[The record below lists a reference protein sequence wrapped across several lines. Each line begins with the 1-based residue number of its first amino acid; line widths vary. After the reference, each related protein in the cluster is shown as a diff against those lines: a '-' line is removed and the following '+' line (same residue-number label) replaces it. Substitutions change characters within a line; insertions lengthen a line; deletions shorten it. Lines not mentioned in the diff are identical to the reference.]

1 VARRPAWAWGLL
13 GVVGAVLVGAAVC
26 EALGWPFLVGPAQR
40 MLADTLKRDVRL
52 SDAPDKG
59 RIHLLG
65 GLRIDVPVLEIG
77 SAGWSRDAF
86 FLRAENAQLR
96 VAYAALWRAHRGD
109 ALDIKRLHADRLVVH
124 AERRDDG
131 LASWQFGDPKAQQ
144 HKGTRLPRVRSLS
157 VNDGELTVVDAP
169 LKADIRAQVRLAEHT
184 EGADDVPDI
193 GEAADA
199 ASAASSPSSTFAS
212 APVPGRAAST
222 PLNGLVVRA
231 KGTYG
236 GFPVEGRLRSIGV
249 TPLLVSDDDA
259 PPVPV
264 ALRIEAGR
272 ASLRFRG
279 TVTDV
284 LKLEGMT
291 GRVRV
296 AGPSLSSLGDPL
308 GVTLPTTGPFAIDG
322 RVAKRGDVWNVLVD
336 DATVGN
342 SRLNAALTYD
352 LRPKVPL
359 LAGRVAG
366 PRLLL
371 ADLLPSIGVGPAP
384 VPAVAPEQKPPKRPG
399 DRVLPNRAFDLPSLS
414 AMDANVMLAF
424 ERAELGRIFAL
435 PLQPLRAHL
444 TLSDG
449 KLAITDLVARTADG
463 SLAGSVSL
471 DGKPKLALWDSDL
484 RWSGVRLERWLNQG
498 RPDDKPPYVTGR
510 LIGQAKLKGQGRST
524 AEILSSLDGSVVT
537 RIVEGKVSHLA
548 MEGAGLDLAQA
559 LGVMVKG
566 DELLTIDCALVDLQA
581 KKGVL
586 RPRAMVVDTKDS
598 TVWADGTLSLAE
610 ENMDLR
616 AVVTPK
622 DFSPLAL
629 RTPLRVQGSFSD
641 PKISLEKAPLAR
653 KVGSA
658 VLLGLLNP
666 LAALI
671 PLIDPGERQPSGEG
685 CNALL
690 ERARQHAQ
698 PGNAASSR

>member
-1 VARRPAWAWGLL
+1 MSRRRAWSWSLL
-13 GVVGAVLVGAAVC
+13 GLAGAVLVALVAC

-52 SDAPDKG
+52 ADGADKG

-65 GLRIDVPVLEIG
+65 GLRVDIPLLEIG
-77 SAGWSRDAF
+77 SAAWSKDPY

-109 ALDIKRLHADRLVVH
+109 ALDIKRLHADRLIVH
-124 AERRDDG
+124 AERRADG
-131 LASWQFGDPKAQQ
+131 SASWQFGEPKAQQ
-144 HKGTRLPRVRSLS
+144 EKGTRLPRVRSLS
-157 VNDGELTVVDAP
+157 VTNGELTVVDAP
-169 LKADIRAQVRLAEHT
+169 LKADIH
-184 EGADDVPDI
+184 ADVHLGDQDTSAPLPA
-193 GEAADA
+193 GA
-199 ASAASSPSSTFAS
+199 ASA
-212 APVPGRAAST
+212 
-222 PLNGLVVRA
+222 PLTGLVVRA
-231 KGTYG
+231 TGTYG
-236 GFPVEGRLRSIGV
+236 GFSLVGGLRSIGV
-249 TPLLVSDDDA
+249 MPLLASDDDA

-264 ALRIEAGR
+264 TLSLDAGGR
-272 ASLRFRG
+272 AALRFRG

-284 LKLEGMT
+284 LRLGGMT
-291 GRVRV
+291 GKVRV
-296 AGPSLSSLGDPL
+296 SGASLSAIGDPL
-308 GVTLPTTGPFAIDG
+308 GVTLPTTGPFEIEG

-352 LRPKVPL
+352 MRPEVPRL
-359 LAGRVAG
+359 SGRVAG

-384 VPAVAPEQKPPKRPG
+384 APAVAPGQKPPKKPG

-414 AMDANVMLAF
+414 AMDANVLLAF
-424 ERAELGRIFAL
+424 DRAELGRIFAL
-435 PLQPLRAHL
+435 PLEPLRAHL

-449 KLAITDLVARTADG
+449 KLAITDLVASTADG
-463 SLAGSVSL
+463 SLVGALSL
-471 DGKPKLALWDSDL
+471 DGKPKLALWNSDL

-498 RPDDKPPYVTGR
+498 RPADKPPYLTGR
-510 LIGQAKLKGQGRST
+510 LIGQSRLKGEGRST
-524 AEILSSLDGSVVT
+524 AEILGSLDGTVVT
-537 RIVEGKVSHLA
+537 RIVEGKISHLA
-548 MEGAGLDLAQA
+548 VEGAGLDVAQA
-559 LGVMVKG
+559 LGVLAKG

-586 RPRAMVVDTKDS
+586 RPRAMVIDTKDS
-598 TVWADGTLSLAE
+598 TIWADGTLSLADE
-610 ENMDLR
+610 SMDLH

-622 DFSPLAL
+622 DMSPLTL
-629 RTPLRVQGSFSD
+629 RTPLHVQGTFSD

-653 KVGSA
+653 KVGAS

-671 PLIDPGERQPSGEG
+671 PLVDPGERQPSGEG

-690 ERARQHAQ
+690 ERAKQHAQ
-698 PGNAASSR
+698 PGAP

>member
-1 VARRPAWAWGLL
+1 MARRSAWVWGPL
-13 GVVGAVLVGAAVC
+13 GAAGAVLAGAIVC

-40 MLADTLKRDVRL
+40 MLADTLKREVRL

-77 SAGWSRDAF
+77 SAGWSGDPF

-131 LASWQFGDPKAQQ
+131 LASWQFGDPKAQRQ
-144 HKGTRLPRVRSLS
+144 KGTRLPRVRSLS

-169 LKADIRAQVRLAEHT
+169 LKADIRAQVRLAEN
-184 EGADDVPDI
+184 
-193 GEAADA
+193 AAASDGLPDA
-199 ASAASSPSSTFAS
+199 AQDGAQEASAAS
-212 APVPGRAAST
+212 APVPDRAAST
-222 PLNGLVVRA
+222 PLRGLVVRA

-236 GFPVEGRLRSIGV
+236 GFPVEGRLRSIGI

-264 ALRIEAGR
+264 ALRIDAGR

-296 AGPSLSSLGDPL
+296 AGPSLSAVGDPL

-342 SRLNAALTYD
+342 SKLNAALTYD

-359 LAGRVAG
+359 LSGRVAG

-384 VPAVAPEQKPPKRPG
+384 VPAVPPEQKPPKRPG

-414 AMDANVMLAF
+414 AMDANVTMAF
-424 ERAELGRIFAL
+424 DRAELGRIFAL

-444 TLSDG
+444 TLNDG
-449 KLAITDLVARTADG
+449 KLAINDLVARTADG
-463 SLAGSVSL
+463 NLAGAVSL

-498 RPDDKPPYVTGR
+498 RPADKPPYVTGR
-510 LIGQAKLKGQGRST
+510 LIGQARLKGEGRST
-524 AEILSSLDGSVVT
+524 AEILGSLEGTVVT

-559 LGVMVKG
+559 LGVMAKG

-598 TVWADGTLSLAE
+598 TVWADGTLSLADE
-610 ENMDLR
+610 QMDLR

-629 RTPLRVQGSFSD
+629 RTPLRVQGTFSD

-653 KVGSA
+653 KVGAS

-671 PLIDPGERQPSGEG
+671 PLVDPGERQPSGEG

-690 ERARQHAQ
+690 ERAKQHAQ
-698 PGNAASSR
+698 P

>member
-1 VARRPAWAWGLL
+1 MARRSAWLWGPL
-13 GVVGAVLVGAAVC
+13 GAVGAVLVGAIAC

-40 MLADTLKRDVRL
+40 MLADTLEREVRL

-65 GLRIDVPVLEIG
+65 GLRVDVPVLEIG
-77 SAGWSRDAF
+77 SAGWSRDPF

-144 HKGTRLPRVRSLS
+144 QKGTRLPRIRSLS
-157 VNDGELTVVDAP
+157 VNEGELTVVDAP
-169 LKADIRAQVRLAEHT
+169 LKADIRAQVRVAED
-184 EGADDVPDI
+184 AQ
-193 GEAADA
+193 EALPEVTPEMPARTA
-199 ASAASSPSSTFAS
+199 ASASGPASASTPARAASSPLT
-212 APVPGRAAST
+212 
-222 PLNGLVVRA
+222 GLVVRA
-231 KGTYG
+231 KGSYG

-264 ALRIEAGR
+264 ALRIDAGR

-296 AGPSLSSLGDPL
+296 AGPSLSAVGDPL

-342 SRLNAALTYD
+342 SKLNAALTYD

-359 LAGRVAG
+359 LSGRVAG

-384 VPAVAPEQKPPKRPG
+384 AAPAVAPGQKPPKRPG

-414 AMDANVMLAF
+414 AMDANVTMAF
-424 ERAELGRIFAL
+424 DRAELGRIFAL

-444 TLSDG
+444 TLNDG
-449 KLAITDLVARTADG
+449 KLAISDLVAHTADG
-463 SLAGSVSL
+463 NLAGAVSL

-498 RPDDKPPYVTGR
+498 RPADKPPYVTGR
-510 LIGQAKLKGQGRST
+510 LIGQAKLKGEGRST
-524 AEILSSLDGSVVT
+524 AEILGSLEGTVVT

-559 LGVMVKG
+559 LGVMAKG

-598 TVWADGTLSLAE
+598 TVWADGTLSLADE
-610 ENMDLR
+610 QMDLR

-629 RTPLRVQGSFSD
+629 RTPLRVQGTFSD

-653 KVGSA
+653 KVGTS

-671 PLIDPGERQPSGEG
+671 PLVDPGERQPSGEG

-690 ERARQHAQ
+690 ERAKQHAQ
-698 PGNAASSR
+698 P

>member
-1 VARRPAWAWGLL
+1 MSRPRAWAWSLL
-13 GVVGAVLVGAAVC
+13 GLGAVVLVGVATC

-40 MLADTLKRDVRL
+40 LLADALKRDVRL
-52 SDAPDKG
+52 ADAPDRG
-59 RIHLLG
+59 RVHLLG
-65 GLRIDVPVLEIG
+65 GLRIDIPMLEIG
-77 SAGWSRDAF
+77 SPAWSQDPY

-96 VAYAALWRAHRGD
+96 VAHSALWRAYRGD
-109 ALDIKRLHADRLVVH
+109 GLDIERLHADRLVVH
-124 AERRDDG
+124 AERRADG
-131 LASWQFGDPKAQQ
+131 SASWQFGDPKARQE
-144 HKGTRLPRVRSLS
+144 KGTRLPRVRSLS
-157 VNDGELTVVDAP
+157 VTNGELTVVDVP
-169 LKADIRAQVRLAEHT
+169 LKADIRAEVRLADQDTAQDT
-184 EGADDVPDI
+184 EQGT
-193 GEAADA
+193 AAPLPAHA
-199 ASAASSPSSTFAS
+199 ASA
-212 APVPGRAAST
+212 PGRLA
-222 PLNGLVVRA
+222 GLVVRA

-249 TPLLVSDDDA
+249 MPLLVSDDDA

-264 ALRIEAGR
+264 ALRIDAGR
-272 ASLRFRG
+272 AGFRFQG

-296 AGPSLSSLGDPL
+296 SGPSLSAVGDPL
-308 GVTLPTTGPFAIDG
+308 GVTLPTTGPFEIDG
-322 RVAKRGDVWNVLVD
+322 RVAKRGEVWNVLVD

-352 LRPKVPL
+352 LRPKVPRL
-359 LAGRVAG
+359 SGRVAG

-371 ADLLPSIGVGPAP
+371 ADLLPSIGVGTEPA
-384 VPAVAPEQKPPKRPG
+384 PAVAPEQKPPKRAG

-424 ERAELGRIFAL
+424 DRAELGRIFAL

-444 TLSDG
+444 TLVDG
-449 KLAITDLVARTADG
+449 KLAISDLVARTADG
-463 SLAGSVSL
+463 NLAGAVSL

-498 RPDDKPPYVTGR
+498 RPNDKPPYVTGR

-524 AEILSSLDGSVVT
+524 AEILGSLDGTVVT

-548 MEGAGLDLAQA
+548 VEGAGLDLAQA
-559 LGVMVKG
+559 LGVLAKG

-586 RPRAMVVDTKDS
+586 RPRAMVIDTKDS
-598 TVWADGTLSLAE
+598 TVWADGTLSLADE
-610 ENMDLR
+610 SMDLR

-653 KVGSA
+653 KVGTS

-671 PLIDPGERQPSGEG
+671 PLVDLGERQPSGEG

-698 PGNAASSR
+698 PGAG

>member
-1 VARRPAWAWGLL
+1 MARRSAWVWGPL
-13 GVVGAVLVGAAVC
+13 GAAGAVLAGAIVC

-40 MLADTLKRDVRL
+40 MLADTLKREVRL

-77 SAGWSRDAF
+77 SAGWSGDPF

-131 LASWQFGDPKAQQ
+131 LASWQFGDPKAQRQ
-144 HKGTRLPRVRSLS
+144 KGTRLPRVRSLS

-169 LKADIRAQVRLAEHT
+169 LKADIRAQVRLAEN
-184 EGADDVPDI
+184 
-193 GEAADA
+193 AAASDALPDA
-199 ASAASSPSSTFAS
+199 AQDGAPEASAAS
-212 APVPGRAAST
+212 APVPDRAAST
-222 PLNGLVVRA
+222 PLRGLVVRA

-236 GFPVEGRLRSIGV
+236 GFPVEGRLRSIGI

-264 ALRIEAGR
+264 ALRIDAGR

-296 AGPSLSSLGDPL
+296 AGPSLSAVGDPL

-342 SRLNAALTYD
+342 SKLNAALTYD

-359 LAGRVAG
+359 LSGRVAG

-414 AMDANVMLAF
+414 AMDANVTMAF
-424 ERAELGRIFAL
+424 DRAELGRIFAL

-444 TLSDG
+444 TLNDG
-449 KLAITDLVARTADG
+449 KLAINDLVARTADG
-463 SLAGSVSL
+463 NLAGAVSL

-498 RPDDKPPYVTGR
+498 RPADKPPYVTGR
-510 LIGQAKLKGQGRST
+510 LIGQARLKGEGRST
-524 AEILSSLDGSVVT
+524 AEILGSLEGTVVT

-559 LGVMVKG
+559 LGVMAKG

-598 TVWADGTLSLAE
+598 TVWADGTLSLADE
-610 ENMDLR
+610 QMDLR

-629 RTPLRVQGSFSD
+629 RTPLRVQGTFSD

-653 KVGSA
+653 KVGAS

-671 PLIDPGERQPSGEG
+671 PLVDPGERQPSGEG

-690 ERARQHAQ
+690 ERAKQHAQ
-698 PGNAASSR
+698 P

>member
-1 VARRPAWAWGLL
+1 MSRRRAWSWSLL
-13 GVVGAVLVGAAVC
+13 GLAAAVLVAFVAC

-40 MLADTLKRDVRL
+40 LLADTLKRDVRL
-52 SDAPDKG
+52 ADAPDHG
-59 RIHLLG
+59 RIRLLG
-65 GLRIDVPVLEIG
+65 GLRIDIPMLEIG
-77 SAGWSRDAF
+77 SAAWSKDPY
-86 FLRAENAQLR
+86 FLHAENAQLR
-96 VAYAALWRAHRGD
+96 VSYSALWRAHRGD

-124 AERRDDG
+124 AERRADG
-131 LASWQFGDPKAQQ
+131 MASWQFGEPKAQQ
-144 HKGTRLPRVRSLS
+144 EKGTRLPRVRSLS
-157 VNDGELTVVDAP
+157 VADGQLTVVDAP
-169 LKADIRAQVRLAEHT
+169 LKADIHAEVRLADQDT
-184 EGADDVPDI
+184 AAPLP
-193 GEAADA
+193 ADA
-199 ASAASSPSSTFAS
+199 ASAPRSLT
-212 APVPGRAAST
+212 
-222 PLNGLVVRA
+222 GLVVRA

-249 TPLLVSDDDA
+249 MPLLVSDDDA

-264 ALRIEAGR
+264 ALRIDTGR
-272 ASLRFRG
+272 AGFRFQG

-296 AGPSLSSLGDPL
+296 NGPSLSAVGDPL
-308 GVTLPTTGPFAIDG
+308 GVTLPTTGPFEIDG
-322 RVAKRGDVWNVLVD
+322 RVAKRGEVWNVLVD

-352 LRPKVPL
+352 LRPKVPRL
-359 LAGRVAG
+359 SGRVAG

-384 VPAVAPEQKPPKRPG
+384 APAVAPEQKPPKRPG

-414 AMDANVMLAF
+414 AMDADVVLAF

-435 PLQPLRAHL
+435 PLEPLRAHL
-444 TLSDG
+444 TLADG

-463 SLAGSVSL
+463 SLAGAVSL

-498 RPDDKPPYVTGR
+498 RPADKPPYVTGR

-524 AEILSSLDGSVVT
+524 AEILGSLDGTVVT

-548 MEGAGLDLAQA
+548 VEGAGLDLAQA

-581 KKGVL
+581 KQGVL
-586 RPRAMVVDTKDS
+586 RPRAMVVDTRDS
-598 TVWADGTLSLAE
+598 TIWADGTLSLAE

-653 KVGSA
+653 KVGTS

-671 PLIDPGERQPSGEG
+671 PLVDVGERQPSGEG

-690 ERARQHAQ
+690 ERARQHAA
-698 PGNAASSR
+698 PGGG

>member
-1 VARRPAWAWGLL
+1 VARRSAWLWGPL
-13 GVVGAVLVGAAVC
+13 GAVGAVLVGAVAC

-40 MLADTLKRDVRL
+40 MLADTLEREVRL

-65 GLRIDVPVLEIG
+65 GLRVDVPVLEIG
-77 SAGWSRDAF
+77 SAGWSRDPF

-144 HKGTRLPRVRSLS
+144 QKGTRLPRIRSLS
-157 VNDGELTVVDAP
+157 VNEGELTVVDAP
-169 LKADIRAQVRLAEHT
+169 LKADIRAQVRVAED
-184 EGADDVPDI
+184 AQ
-193 GEAADA
+193 EALPEVTPEMPARTA
-199 ASAASSPSSTFAS
+199 ASASGPASASTPARAASSPLT
-212 APVPGRAAST
+212 
-222 PLNGLVVRA
+222 GLVVRA
-231 KGTYG
+231 KGSYG

-264 ALRIEAGR
+264 ALRIDAGR

-296 AGPSLSSLGDPL
+296 AGPSLSAVGDPL

-342 SRLNAALTYD
+342 SKLNAALTYD

-359 LAGRVAG
+359 LSGRVAG

-414 AMDANVMLAF
+414 AMDANVTMAF
-424 ERAELGRIFAL
+424 DRAELGRIFAL

-444 TLSDG
+444 TLNDG
-449 KLAITDLVARTADG
+449 KLAISDLVANTADG
-463 SLAGSVSL
+463 NLAGAVSL

-498 RPDDKPPYVTGR
+498 RPADKPPYVTGR
-510 LIGQAKLKGQGRST
+510 LIGQAKLKGEGRST
-524 AEILSSLDGSVVT
+524 AEILGSLEGTVVT

-559 LGVMVKG
+559 LGVMAKG

-598 TVWADGTLSLAE
+598 TVWADGTLSLADE
-610 ENMDLR
+610 QMDLR

-629 RTPLRVQGSFSD
+629 RTPLRVQGTFSD

-653 KVGSA
+653 KVGTS

-671 PLIDPGERQPSGEG
+671 PLVDPGERQPSGEG

-690 ERARQHAQ
+690 ERAKQHAQ
-698 PGNAASSR
+698 P

>member
-1 VARRPAWAWGLL
+1 MSRRRAWSWSLL
-13 GVVGAVLVGAAVC
+13 GLAGAVLVAFVAC

-40 MLADTLKRDVRL
+40 LLADTLKRDVRL
-52 SDAPDKG
+52 ADGPDHG
-59 RIHLLG
+59 RVRLLG
-65 GLRIDVPVLEIG
+65 GLRIDIPMLEIG
-77 SAGWSRDAF
+77 SAAWSKDPY
-86 FLRAENAQLR
+86 FLHAENAQLR
-96 VAYAALWRAHRGD
+96 VSYAALWRAHRGD
-109 ALDIKRLHADRLVVH
+109 ALDIKRLHADRLIVH
-124 AERRDDG
+124 AERRADG
-131 LASWQFGDPKAQQ
+131 MASWQFGEPKAQQ
-144 HKGTRLPRVRSLS
+144 EKGTRLPRVRSLS
-157 VNDGELTVVDAP
+157 VTDGQLTVVDAP
-169 LKADIRAQVRLAEHT
+169 LKADLRAEIRLADQDT
-184 EGADDVPDI
+184 AAPLP
-193 GEAADA
+193 ADA
-199 ASAASSPSSTFAS
+199 ASAPRSLT
-212 APVPGRAAST
+212 
-222 PLNGLVVRA
+222 GLVVRA

-249 TPLLVSDDDA
+249 MPLLVSDDDA

-264 ALRIEAGR
+264 ALRIDAGR
-272 ASLRFRG
+272 AGFRFQG

-296 AGPSLSSLGDPL
+296 SGPSLSAVGDPL
-308 GVTLPTTGPFAIDG
+308 GVTLPTTGPFEIDG
-322 RVAKRGDVWNVLVD
+322 RVAKRGEVWNVLVD

-352 LRPKVPL
+352 RRPKVPRL
-359 LAGRVAG
+359 SGRVSG

-371 ADLLPSIGVGPAP
+371 ADLLPSIGVGPEPA
-384 VPAVAPEQKPPKRPG
+384 PAVAPEQKPPKRPG

-414 AMDANVMLAF
+414 AMDANVVLAF
-424 ERAELGRIFAL
+424 DRAELGRIFAL
-435 PLQPLRAHL
+435 PLEPLRAHL
-444 TLSDG
+444 TLADG
-449 KLAITDLVARTADG
+449 KLAIADLVARTADG
-463 SLAGSVSL
+463 SLAGAVSL

-498 RPDDKPPYVTGR
+498 RPADKPPYVTGR

-524 AEILSSLDGSVVT
+524 AEILGSLDGTVVT

-548 MEGAGLDLAQA
+548 IEGAGLDLAQA
-559 LGVMVKG
+559 LGVLAKG

-586 RPRAMVVDTKDS
+586 RPRAMVIDTRDS
-598 TVWADGTLSLAE
+598 TIWADGTLSLAE

-653 KVGSA
+653 KVGTS

-671 PLIDPGERQPSGEG
+671 PLVDMGERQPSGEG

-690 ERARQHAQ
+690 ERARQHAA
-698 PGNAASSR
+698 PGGG

>member
-1 VARRPAWAWGLL
+1 MARRSAWVWGPL
-13 GVVGAVLVGAAVC
+13 GAAGAVLVGAIVC

-40 MLADTLKRDVRL
+40 MLADTLKREVRL

-77 SAGWSRDAF
+77 STGWSRDPF

-131 LASWQFGDPKAQQ
+131 LASWQFGDPKAQRQ
-144 HKGTRLPRVRSLS
+144 KGTRLPRVRSLS

-169 LKADIRAQVRLAEHT
+169 LKADIRAQVRLAEN
-184 EGADDVPDI
+184 
-193 GEAADA
+193 AAASDALPDA
-199 ASAASSPSSTFAS
+199 AQDGAPEASAAS
-212 APVPGRAAST
+212 APVPDRAAST
-222 PLNGLVVRA
+222 PLRGLVVRA

-236 GFPVEGRLRSIGV
+236 GFPVEGRLRSIGI

-264 ALRIEAGR
+264 ALRIDAGR

-296 AGPSLSSLGDPL
+296 AGPSLSAVGDPL

-342 SRLNAALTYD
+342 SKLNAALTYD

-359 LAGRVAG
+359 LSGRVAG

-414 AMDANVMLAF
+414 AMDANVTMAF
-424 ERAELGRIFAL
+424 DRAELGRIFAL

-444 TLSDG
+444 TLNDG
-449 KLAITDLVARTADG
+449 KLAINDLVARTADG
-463 SLAGSVSL
+463 NLAGAVSL

-498 RPDDKPPYVTGR
+498 RPADKPPYVTGR
-510 LIGQAKLKGQGRST
+510 LIGQARLKGEGRST
-524 AEILSSLDGSVVT
+524 AEILGSLEGTVVT

-559 LGVMVKG
+559 LGVMAKG

-598 TVWADGTLSLAE
+598 TVWADGTLSLADE
-610 ENMDLR
+610 QMDLR

-629 RTPLRVQGSFSD
+629 RTPLRVQGTFSD

-653 KVGSA
+653 KVGAS

-671 PLIDPGERQPSGEG
+671 PLVDPGERQPSGEG

-690 ERARQHAQ
+690 ERAKQHAQ
-698 PGNAASSR
+698 P

>member
-1 VARRPAWAWGLL
+1 MARRRAWSWSLL
-13 GVVGAVLVGAAVC
+13 GLAGAVLVAFAAC
-26 EALGWPFLVGPAQR
+26 EALGWPFLVSPAQR
-40 MLADTLKRDVRL
+40 MLADALKRDVRL
-52 SDAPDKG
+52 AEAPDKG
-59 RIHLLG
+59 RVHLLG
-65 GLRIDVPVLEIG
+65 GLRVDIPLLEIG
-77 SAGWSRDAF
+77 SPAWSKDPY

-109 ALDIKRLHADRLVVH
+109 ALDIKRLHADRLIVH
-124 AERRDDG
+124 AERQADG
-131 LASWQFGDPKAQQ
+131 TASWQFGDPKAQQ
-144 HKGTRLPRVRSLS
+144 EKGTRLPRVRSLS
-157 VNDGELTVVDAP
+157 VTDGELTVVDAP
-169 LKADIRAQVRLAEHT
+169 LKADIHADVRLADQDT
-184 EGADDVPDI
+184 
-193 GEAADA
+193 AAPLPA
-199 ASAASSPSSTFAS
+199 
-212 APVPGRAAST
+212 GAAST
-222 PLNGLVVRA
+222 PLTGLVVRA

-249 TPLLVSDDDA
+249 MPLLVSDDNA

-264 ALRIEAGR
+264 SLRIDAGR
-272 ASLRFRG
+272 AALRFQG

-291 GRVRV
+291 GRVR
-296 AGPSLSSLGDPL
+296 ASGPSLSAVGDPL
-308 GVTLPTTGPFAIDG
+308 GVTLPTTGPFEIEG

-352 LRPKVPL
+352 RRLKVPRL
-359 LAGRVAG
+359 SGRVAG

-371 ADLLPSIGVGPAP
+371 ADLLPSIGVGPEPA
-384 VPAVAPEQKPPKRPG
+384 PAVAPGQKPPKKPG

-414 AMDANVMLAF
+414 AMDANVLLAF
-424 ERAELGRIFAL
+424 DRAELGRIFAL
-435 PLQPLRAHL
+435 PLEPLRAHL
-444 TLSDG
+444 TLVDG

-463 SLAGSVSL
+463 SLAGAVSL

-524 AEILSSLDGSVVT
+524 AEILGSLDGTVVT
-537 RIVEGKVSHLA
+537 RIVEGKMSHLA

-559 LGVMVKG
+559 LGVMAKG

-598 TVWADGTLSLAE
+598 TIWADGTLSLAE

-622 DFSPLAL
+622 DFSPLTL

-653 KVGSA
+653 KVGAS

-671 PLIDPGERQPSGEG
+671 PLVDMGERQPSGEG

-690 ERARQHAQ
+690 ERAKQHAS
-698 PGNAASSR
+698 AAGG

>member
-1 VARRPAWAWGLL
+1 VARRSAWTWGLL
-13 GVVGAVLVGAAVC
+13 AAVGVVLVGVAVC

-40 MLADTLKRDVRL
+40 LLADTLKRDVRL
-52 SDAPDKG
+52 NDAPDKG

-65 GLRIDVPVLEIG
+65 GLRVDVPVLEIG
-77 SAGWSRDAF
+77 SAPWSRDPY

-124 AERRDDG
+124 AERRADG
-131 LASWQFGDPKAQQ
+131 MASWQFGEPKGRQATE
-144 HKGTRLPRVRSLS
+144 TRLPRVRSLS
-157 VNDGELTVVDAP
+157 VTNGELTVVDAP
-169 LKADIRAQVRLAEHT
+169 LKADIHADVRLADQDT
-184 EGADDVPDI
+184 AAPVPA
-193 GEAADA
+193 GA
-199 ASAASSPSSTFAS
+199 ASA
-212 APVPGRAAST
+212 
-222 PLNGLVVRA
+222 PLTGLVVRA

-236 GFPVEGRLRSIGV
+236 GFSVEGGLRSVGV
-249 TPLLVSDDDA
+249 MPLLASDDDT

-264 ALRIEAGR
+264 TLRLDAGGRAALR
-272 ASLRFRG
+272 FDG

-284 LKLEGMT
+284 LRLGGMT
-291 GRVRV
+291 GAVRV
-296 AGPSLSSLGDPL
+296 SGASLSAIGDPL
-308 GVTLPTTGPFAIDG
+308 GVTLPTTGPFQIDG
-322 RVAKRGDVWNVLVD
+322 RVAKRGEVWNVLVD
-336 DATVGN
+336 DATVGR

-352 LRPKVPL
+352 RRPKVPL
-359 LAGRVAG
+359 LSGRVAG

-371 ADLLPSIGVGPAP
+371 ADLLPSIGVPPEPA
-384 VPAVAPEQKPPKRPG
+384 PAVAPAQKPPKRPG
-399 DRVLPNRAFDLPSLS
+399 DRVLPNKAFDLPSLS
-414 AMDANVMLAF
+414 AMDANVVMAF
-424 ERAELGRIFAL
+424 ERAELGRIFAM
-435 PLQPLRAHL
+435 PLEPLRAHL

-463 SLAGSVSL
+463 NLAGAVSL

-498 RPDDKPPYVTGR
+498 RPADKPPYVTGR
-510 LIGQAKLKGQGRST
+510 LIGQARLKGQGRST
-524 AEILSSLDGSVVT
+524 AEILGSLDGTVVT
-537 RIVEGKVSHLA
+537 RIVEGKMSHLA

-559 LGVMVKG
+559 LGVLAKG

-598 TVWADGTLSLAE
+598 TIWADGTLSLAE

-653 KVGSA
+653 KVGAS

-671 PLIDPGERQPSGEG
+671 PLVDPGERQPTGEG

-698 PGNAASSR
+698 P

>member
-1 VARRPAWAWGLL
+1 MARRSAWVWGPL
-13 GVVGAVLVGAAVC
+13 GAAGAVLAGAIVC

-40 MLADTLKRDVRL
+40 MLADTLKREVRL

-65 GLRIDVPVLEIG
+65 GLRVDVPVLEIG
-77 SAGWSRDAF
+77 SAGWSGDPF

-131 LASWQFGDPKAQQ
+131 LASWQFGDPKAQRQ
-144 HKGTRLPRVRSLS
+144 KGTRLPRVRSLS

-169 LKADIRAQVRLAEHT
+169 LKADIRAQVRLAEN
-184 EGADDVPDI
+184 
-193 GEAADA
+193 AAASDGLPDA
-199 ASAASSPSSTFAS
+199 AQDGAQEASAAS
-212 APVPGRAAST
+212 APVPDRAAST
-222 PLNGLVVRA
+222 PLRGLVVRA

-236 GFPVEGRLRSIGV
+236 GFPVEGRLRSIGI

-264 ALRIEAGR
+264 ALRIDAGR

-296 AGPSLSSLGDPL
+296 AGPSLSAVGDPL

-342 SRLNAALTYD
+342 SKLNAALTYD

-359 LAGRVAG
+359 LSGRVAG

-414 AMDANVMLAF
+414 AMDANVTMAF
-424 ERAELGRIFAL
+424 DRAELGRIFAL

-444 TLSDG
+444 TLNDG
-449 KLAITDLVARTADG
+449 KLAINDLVARTADG
-463 SLAGSVSL
+463 NLAGAVSL

-498 RPDDKPPYVTGR
+498 RPADKPPYVTGR
-510 LIGQAKLKGQGRST
+510 LIGQARLKGEGRST
-524 AEILSSLDGSVVT
+524 AEILGSLEGTVVT

-559 LGVMVKG
+559 LGVMAKG

-598 TVWADGTLSLAE
+598 TVWADGTLSLADE
-610 ENMDLR
+610 QMDLR

-629 RTPLRVQGSFSD
+629 RTPLRVQGTFSD

-653 KVGSA
+653 KVGAS

-671 PLIDPGERQPSGEG
+671 PLVDPGERQPSGEG

-690 ERARQHAQ
+690 ERAKQHAQ
-698 PGNAASSR
+698 P

>member
-1 VARRPAWAWGLL
+1 VARRSAWVWGPL
-13 GVVGAVLVGAAVC
+13 GAAGAVLAGAIVC

-40 MLADTLKRDVRL
+40 MLADTLKREVRL

-77 SAGWSRDAF
+77 SAGWSGDPF

-131 LASWQFGDPKAQQ
+131 LASWQFGDPKAQRQ
-144 HKGTRLPRVRSLS
+144 KGTRLPRVRSLS

-169 LKADIRAQVRLAEHT
+169 LKADIRAQVRLAEN
-184 EGADDVPDI
+184 
-193 GEAADA
+193 AAASDGLPDA
-199 ASAASSPSSTFAS
+199 AQDGAQEASAAS
-212 APVPGRAAST
+212 APVPDRAAST
-222 PLNGLVVRA
+222 PLRGLVVRA

-236 GFPVEGRLRSIGV
+236 GFPVEGRLRSIGI

-264 ALRIEAGR
+264 ALRIDAGR

-296 AGPSLSSLGDPL
+296 AGPSLSAVGDPL

-342 SRLNAALTYD
+342 SKLNAALTYD

-359 LAGRVAG
+359 LSGRVAG

-414 AMDANVMLAF
+414 AMDANVTMAF
-424 ERAELGRIFAL
+424 DRAELGRIFAL

-444 TLSDG
+444 TLNDG
-449 KLAITDLVARTADG
+449 KLAINDLVARTADG
-463 SLAGSVSL
+463 NLAGAVSL

-498 RPDDKPPYVTGR
+498 RPADKPPYVTGR
-510 LIGQAKLKGQGRST
+510 LIGQARLKGEGRST
-524 AEILSSLDGSVVT
+524 AEILGSLEGTVVT

-559 LGVMVKG
+559 LGVMAKG

-598 TVWADGTLSLAE
+598 TVWADGTLSLADE
-610 ENMDLR
+610 QMDLR

-629 RTPLRVQGSFSD
+629 RTPLRVQGTFSD

-653 KVGSA
+653 KVGAS

-671 PLIDPGERQPSGEG
+671 PLVDPGERQPSGEG

-690 ERARQHAQ
+690 ERAKQHAQ
-698 PGNAASSR
+698 P

>member
-1 VARRPAWAWGLL
+1 MARRSAWLWGPL
-13 GVVGAVLVGAAVC
+13 GAVGAVLVGAVAC

-40 MLADTLKRDVRL
+40 MLADTLEREVRL

-65 GLRIDVPVLEIG
+65 GLRVDVPVLEIG
-77 SAGWSRDAF
+77 SAGWSRDPF

-144 HKGTRLPRVRSLS
+144 QKGTRLPRIRSLS
-157 VNDGELTVVDAP
+157 VNEGELTVVDAP
-169 LKADIRAQVRLAEHT
+169 LKADIRAQVRVAED
-184 EGADDVPDI
+184 AQ
-193 GEAADA
+193 EALPEVTPEMPARTA
-199 ASAASSPSSTFAS
+199 ASASGPASASTPARAASSPLT
-212 APVPGRAAST
+212 
-222 PLNGLVVRA
+222 GLVVRA
-231 KGTYG
+231 KGSYG

-264 ALRIEAGR
+264 ALRIDAGR

-296 AGPSLSSLGDPL
+296 AGPSLSAVGDPL

-342 SRLNAALTYD
+342 SKLNAALTYD

-359 LAGRVAG
+359 LSGRVAG

-414 AMDANVMLAF
+414 AMDANVTMAF
-424 ERAELGRIFAL
+424 DRAELGRIFAL

-444 TLSDG
+444 TLNDG
-449 KLAITDLVARTADG
+449 KLAISDLVANTADG
-463 SLAGSVSL
+463 NLAGAVSL

-498 RPDDKPPYVTGR
+498 RPADKPPYVTGR
-510 LIGQAKLKGQGRST
+510 LIGQAKLKGEGRST
-524 AEILSSLDGSVVT
+524 AEILGSLEGTVVT

-559 LGVMVKG
+559 LGVMAKG

-598 TVWADGTLSLAE
+598 TVWADGTLSLADE
-610 ENMDLR
+610 QMDLR

-629 RTPLRVQGSFSD
+629 RTPLRVQGTFSD

-653 KVGSA
+653 KVGTS

-671 PLIDPGERQPSGEG
+671 PLVDPGERQPSGEG

-690 ERARQHAQ
+690 ERAKQHAQ
-698 PGNAASSR
+698 P